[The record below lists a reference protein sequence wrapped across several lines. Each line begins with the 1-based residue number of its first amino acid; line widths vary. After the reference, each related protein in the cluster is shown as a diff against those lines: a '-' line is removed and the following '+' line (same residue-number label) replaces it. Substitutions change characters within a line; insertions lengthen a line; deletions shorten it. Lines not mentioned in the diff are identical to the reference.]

1 MLAKV
6 QQWGNSQGIRI
17 PKALLEDAR
26 INVGD
31 EVTVAAKN
39 GTLIVTPARIHRKK
53 YNLKDLVAKIPKG
66 SRSKE
71 TDWGKPVG
79 NEVW

>member
-31 EVTVAAKN
+31 EVTVAVKN
-39 GTLIVTPARIHRKK
+39 GTLIVTPVRINRKK
-53 YNLKDLVAKIPKG
+53 YNLQDLVAKIPKG